1 MNCPWV
7 GLGQFTPGIHPET
20 IHPRYILPFTIDL
33 VIITRGEF
41 SLGRTIYP
49 GYSDV
54 SDKVRGEL
62 PLGRTVYP
70 RYSDVSAGP
79 RLYDGRLFVGTL
91 PNYDYTLK

>member
-1 MNCPWV
+1 MNYPWV
-7 GLGQFTPGIHPET
+7 GQFTPGIHPET

-33 VIITRGEF
+33 VIISRGEF

-49 GYSDV
+49 GYSD
-54 SDKVRGEL
+54 EL

>member
-1 MNCPWV
+1 MV
-7 GLGQFTPGIHPET
+7 SGQFTPGQFTPGQFT
-20 IHPRYILPFTIDL
+20 PGRFTPRYTLPFIIDL

-70 RYSDVSAGP
+70 SNSDEMICTKFLVI
-79 RLYDGRLFVGTL
+79 
-91 PNYDYTLK
+91 

>member
-7 GLGQFTPGIHPET
+7 GQFTPGIYPET
-20 IHPRYILPFTIDL
+20 IHPALYFAFYYRFCDNNT
-33 VIITRGEF
+33 GEF

-79 RLYDGRLFVGTL
+79 RLYDGTL
-91 PNYDYTLK
+91 PNYDSTLK